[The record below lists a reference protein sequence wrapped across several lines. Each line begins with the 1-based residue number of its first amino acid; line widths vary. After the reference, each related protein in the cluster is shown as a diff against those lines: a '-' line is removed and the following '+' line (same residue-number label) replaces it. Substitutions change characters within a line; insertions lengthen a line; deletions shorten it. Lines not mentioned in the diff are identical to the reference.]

1 MGVADEATLWREC
14 AVKVLLFLKYGD
26 KRSKIEH
33 EVQIMILQQ
42 IVVFLIVA
50 AAVAYICR
58 MLWGALFGKGGCH
71 SCSSNCGSHGTKDP
85 HKKVAMPQHLIQMQT
100 EPIKRSDASSKTH

>member
-1 MGVADEATLWREC
+1 
-14 AVKVLLFLKYGD
+14 
-26 KRSKIEH
+26 
-33 EVQIMILQQ
+33 MILQE

-71 SCSSNCGSHGTKDP
+71 SCSSNCGSHGAKDDS
-85 HKKVAMPQHLIQMQT
+85 KKAAMPQHLIQLQT
-100 EPIKRSDASSKTH
+100 EPLKRSESSSKMH